1 MKRQNVITI
10 IVCSVLCSMLTGS
23 AQAGLISISSD
34 PLSSDGAE
42 ISSLGIIVSAWN
54 AGGNDGQTPTI
65 NGVTFSDTQPA
76 SITYNMPGGGVHVDR
91 SAAADVYS
99 GDMLE
104 IMEDYLFGG
113 QATNG
118 NLTISDLAIG
128 QVYQVQLTHHQADE
142 GTAGYRRSEVH
153 FGLDGGPGGS
163 VFDASETGGYITTV
177 KFVAEANS
185 QSFLLRVGGQDRF
198 ILNSVSVTAVP
209 EPTTLVVLGL
219 GSLGLLR
226 KRK

>member
-34 PLSSDGAE
+34 PLRSDGAE
-42 ISSLGIIVSAWN
+42 ISRLGIIVSAWN

-128 QVYQVQLTHHQADE
+128 QVYQVQLTHHQAD
-142 GTAGYRRSEVH
+142 AGAGSRRSEVH
-153 FGLDGGPGGS
+153 FGLTGGPGGG
-163 VFDASETGGYITTV
+163 VFDAAGPQGFITTV

>member
-1 MKRQNVITI
+1 MKKQILITI

-42 ISSLGIIVSAWN
+42 ITSLGIIVSAWN
-54 AGGNDGQTPTI
+54 AGGNDGDTPTI
-65 NGVTFSDTQPA
+65 SGITFSDDQPA
-76 SITYNMPGGGVHVDR
+76 SITYSLPGGGVLVD
-91 SAAADVYS
+91 STQEGVYT
-99 GDMLE
+99 GAMLE
-104 IMEDYLFGG
+104 IMEDFLFGG

-118 NLTISDLAIG
+118 TLTISDLAIG
-128 QVYQVQLTHHQADE
+128 QVYQVQLTHHQA
-142 GTAGYRRSEVH
+142 GAGAGSRRSEVH
-153 FGLDGGPGGS
+153 FGLEAGAPGGG
-163 VFDASETGGYITTV
+163 VFDASETGGFITTV
-177 KFVAEANS
+177 QFTADADN
-185 QSFLLRVGGQDRF
+185 QSFLLRVGGSDRF